1 MKDALD
7 NTLFS
12 KEYGKLS
19 IGADAKG
26 LLLEKLR
33 KDVNV
38 SNLLN
43 SRFLDHM

>member
-12 KEYGKLS
+12 KECGKLS
-19 IGADAKG
+19 IGADAKR

-38 SNLLN
+38 SNT
-43 SRFLDHM
+43 